1 MTAQDSA
8 SGGIPSSHLEA
19 MRKVLDDAYVAAS
32 HVIDAGGAELLRESL
47 GEHFATIETLSNVDH
62 AVRGAALTVAAYK
75 AAVPEQNVCLAK
87 AEIADGFNARSADSE
102 VTVPFLAG
110 KGLQYSVESHWL
122 TQTIS
127 FLGELTHDA
136 LKGLKAKTRPA
147 NAGLLLVSV
156 AEAVQRQPGDT
167 SQEFATAVVTQLLC
181 GLIQQRNS
189 SKVVCTR
196 PKGLTVAQAM
206 WLVESHIATRFK
218 KNAPRLPQLALYS
231 VYECLVA
238 SVARYEGTTLDPLN
252 RMKSADRKKGT
263 VGDVVVSRNKVPF
276 EGVEIKHRAVTYN
289 DIVECTE
296 KLKAE
301 GVLRYY
307 VLATEDVAENDVDRI
322 SELQT
327 SFKASNGCEII
338 VNGVFDSLRYY
349 LRLIPDVNDFI
360 FKYVSHI
367 ETDADT
373 DYEHRVAWN
382 ELCSRLARS

>member
-1 MTAQDSA
+1 MMTKDNDNA
-8 SGGIPSSHLEA
+8 GIPQSHLEA
-19 MRKVLDDAYVAAS
+19 MRQVLEDAYVAACRA
-32 HVIDAGGAELLRESL
+32 IDEGRPDAFSGTL
-47 GEHFATIETLSNVDH
+47 GNHFDTIASLSNVDH
-62 AVRGAALTVAAYK
+62 AVRGAALTIAAYK
-75 AAVPEQNVCLAK
+75 ATVPTQNVCLAK
-87 AEIADGFNARSADSE
+87 AEIAQGFNARSADSE
-102 VTVPFLAG
+102 VTVPFLAV

-127 FLGELTHDA
+127 FLGEFTHEA

-156 AEAVQRQPGDT
+156 AEALQGQADDSARA
-167 SQEFATAVVTQLLC
+167 FASATVSQLLH
-181 GLIQQRNS
+181 GLIIQRNT

-206 WLVESHIATRFK
+206 WLVESHIAMRFK

-238 SVARYEGTTLDPLN
+238 SVSRYTGTSLDPIN

-263 VGDVVVSRNKVPF
+263 VGDVVVSRNAVPF
-276 EGVEIKHRAVTYN
+276 EGVEIKHRAITYN

-307 VLATEDVAENDVDRI
+307 VLATEDVVPEDADRI
-322 SELQT
+322 AQLQS

-360 FKYVSHI
+360 FKYVAHI
-367 ETDADT
+367 ETDSDT

-382 ELCSRLARS
+382 ELCGQLVRS

>member
-1 MTAQDSA
+1 MIQDNDNA
-8 SGGIPSSHLEA
+8 GIPHSHLVA
-19 MRKVLDDAYVAAS
+19 MRQVLEDAYTAAS
-32 HVIDAGGAELLRESL
+32 RAMDEGRSDAFAEVL
-47 GEHFATIETLSNVDH
+47 GEHFGTIANLSNVDH
-62 AVRGAALTVAAYK
+62 AVRGAALTIAAYK
-75 AAVPEQNVCLAK
+75 VAVPSQNVCLAK
-87 AEIADGFNARSADSE
+87 AEIAEGFNARSADSE
-102 VTVPFLAG
+102 VTVPFLAV

-127 FLGELTHDA
+127 FLGEFTHEA

-147 NAGLLLVSV
+147 NAGQLLVSV
-156 AEAVQRQPGDT
+156 AEALQSHPNDEATR
-167 SQEFATAVVTQLLC
+167 FASAAVSQLLC
-181 GLIQQRNS
+181 GLITQRNS

-238 SVARYEGTTLDPLN
+238 SATRYSGTTLDPIN

-263 VGDVVVSRNKVPF
+263 VGDVVVSRNAVPF

-289 DIVECTE
+289 DIAECTE

-307 VLATEDVAENDVDRI
+307 VLATDDVVPEDADRI
-322 SELQT
+322 AQLQS

-349 LRLIPDVNDFI
+349 LRLIPDINDFI
-360 FKYVSHI
+360 FKYVAHV
-367 ETDADT
+367 ETDSDT
-373 DYEHRVAWN
+373 DYEHRVVWN
-382 ELCSRLARS
+382 ELCTRLARS

>member
-1 MTAQDSA
+1 MRQV
-8 SGGIPSSHLEA
+8 LE
-19 MRKVLDDAYVAAS
+19 DAYLAAS
-32 HVIDAGGAELLRESL
+32 RAIDEGRTDAFSEAL
-47 GEHFATIETLSNVDH
+47 GQHFGTIANLGNVDH
-62 AVRGAALTVAAYK
+62 AVRGAALTIAAYK
-75 AAVPEQNVCLAK
+75 AAVPSQNVCLAK
-87 AEIADGFNARSADSE
+87 AEIARGFNARSADSE
-102 VTVPFLAG
+102 VTVPFLSI

-127 FLGELTHDA
+127 FLGEFTQEA

-147 NAGLLLVSV
+147 NAGQLLVSV
-156 AEAVQRQPGDT
+156 AEALQSQPDDKAVR
-167 SQEFATAVVTQLLC
+167 FAAATVSQLLC
-181 GLIQQRNS
+181 GLITQRNS

-238 SVARYEGTTLDPLN
+238 SVSRYAGTSLDPLN

-263 VGDVVVSRNKVPF
+263 VGDVVVSRNAMPF

-289 DIVECTE
+289 DIAECTE

-307 VLATEDVAENDVDRI
+307 VLATDDVVPEDADRI
-322 SELQT
+322 TQLQS

-360 FKYVSHI
+360 FKYVAHI
-367 ETDADT
+367 ETDSDT

-382 ELCSRLARS
+382 DLCSRLARS